1 MRSADVRTSTQRLA
15 VVRVVMLACLVGL
28 AARAT
33 HLAVFDPK
41 GAARGAAQTERTLTL
56 AAVRGQ
62 IVDRRGQAL
71 AVSVDAP
78 SVFAIPDQIQ
88 NLERTA
94 RSLSPLLKLAP
105 QALRSRLRPG
115 ARFRFVERWLDEA
128 RAERILALKLPGI
141 GVIREPRRRYP
152 NASLAAQALGFTNID
167 GRGVRGIELQ
177 EDAWLRGTPRRLP
190 VERDGSGHFLLTSGS
205 GGGTAGGDVKLALDA
220 TLQAAA
226 ERELQAA
233 VEATGA
239 RGGLLLSMDPRSGEI
254 LALAE
259 SPASDPNRFR
269 ELGDSAF
276 KSAAFLDATEPGSV
290 MKAFLMAAALDA
302 EAVMSDSIFDCE
314 SGKYRIPRTQK
325 DIEDAN
331 PYGELDM
338 ASVLRVSSNICAVKI
353 AEVLGARA
361 HFETLRRFG
370 FGRKTGSGFPA
381 ESAGILNPWQQW
393 GPVERATIAYGQGI
407 SVTAVQ
413 VAAAASALA
422 NGGELLEPR
431 LVLGHRIHGGRWHPT
446 HRRVVRRVIGREQAR
461 QVLRMLESVVGPEGT
476 GRRAAIPG
484 IRVAGKTGTAQKWD
498 AEEGRYSNRRFRS
511 WFVGIAPV
519 DAPRLVV
526 VSSLDEPKR
535 PHHTGGGITAS
546 LFAEVARSQLASLG
560 VRARPDERA
569 QHVVAHKAPSTP
581 AARPL
586 TPRAAPATSVA
597 GLQGDPAPANCP
609 SARGLLVDSLGS
621 RVLVPNLKTLCA
633 REVIQITR
641 KAGLRVEVTG
651 RGQVIDQ
658 KPPAGLPVDS
668 GTSIWVKLGP
678 SPSSGK
684 TQS

>member
-1 MRSADVRTSTQRLA
+1 MRATDVRISTKRLA
-15 VVRVVMLACLVGL
+15 VVRAVLLLCLVGL

-33 HLAVFDPK
+33 HLAVIDPK
-41 GAARGAAQTERTLTL
+41 GAARGEAQTQHTLTL

-71 AVSVDAP
+71 AVSLDSP
-78 SVFAIPDQIQ
+78 SVFAIPAEIQ
-88 NLERTA
+88 NLEHTV
-94 RSLSPLLKLAP
+94 RSLSPLLKRAP

-115 ARFRFVERWLDEA
+115 ADYRFVERWLDDA
-128 RAERILALKLPGI
+128 RAERIMALKLPGI
-141 GVIREPRRRYP
+141 GVIREPSRRYP

-167 GRGVRGIELQ
+167 GRGVRGIEQQ

-190 VERDGSGHFLLTSGS
+190 VERDGSGRFLLTSGS
-205 GGGTAGGDVKLALDA
+205 GGGTAGGDVKLTLDA
-220 TLQAAA
+220 TLQAGA
-226 ERELQAA
+226 ERALQTA
-233 VEATGA
+233 VEKTGA
-239 RGGLLLSMDPRSGEI
+239 RGGILLSMDPRSGEI

-302 EAVMSDSIFDCE
+302 EAVQPDSVFDCE

-325 DIEDAN
+325 EIEDAK
-331 PYGELDM
+331 PYGELDL
-338 ASVLRVSSNICAVKI
+338 ASILRVSSNVCAVKI

-381 ESAGILNPWQQW
+381 ESAGILSRWQDW

-407 SVTAVQ
+407 SVTALQ

-422 NGGELLEPR
+422 NGGELLQPR

-446 HRRVVRRVIGREQAR
+446 RKRVVRRVIGREQAR

-476 GRRAAIPG
+476 GRRATIPG

-498 AEEGRYSNRRFRS
+498 AEEGRYSNRRFRA
-511 WFVGIAPV
+511 WFVGIAPA

-535 PHHTGGGITAS
+535 PHHTGGSFTAS
-546 LFAEVARSQLASLG
+546 LFAKVARSQLASLG
-560 VRARPDERA
+560 VYARPHGREQRLIA
-569 QHVVAHKAPSTP
+569 QRDPVAPPTP
-581 AARPL
+581 PAS
-586 TPRAAPATSVA
+586 PRANAAAPVA
-597 GLQGDPAPANCP
+597 AQQSEAPPANCP
-609 SARGLLVDSLGS
+609 SARGLSVDTLGT

-633 REVIQITR
+633 REVVQIAQR
-641 KAGLRVEVTG
+641 AGLRVEVTG
-651 RGQVIDQ
+651 SGQVIDQ

-668 GTSIWVKLGP
+668 GTSIRVKLGP
-678 SPSSGK
+678 APSSGK
-684 TQS
+684 RQG